1 MGRTPTLRG
10 KLTLVTAGALAVALA
25 VGAAVLVALLQA
37 ARISALDGVVT
48 QRAAVVATLVA
59 TDRMPQTLDSQFG
72 EVVQVLDAQGSV
84 VATTS
89 NASLTLPA
97 VTPEVALHLVAASV
111 DEAGGPSGAGVDGAA
126 GIEDAVTV
134 VRADSPYGGASRV
147 AGVAV
152 PSPDGARLVVA
163 ATPLRDVAETVRTLV
178 VAFLLVVPVLVAGL
192 AAGVWHVLGRALR
205 PVEDLRVAADAV
217 ASSGGAGVLPVPE
230 SGELAALATT
240 LNAMLTRLDEA
251 AAASRAAAERERVAA
266 DGARRAAQR
275 QRDFVADAAH
285 ELRSPIASLSAE
297 LEVAQQHPQAY
308 PREELVADL
317 AADVARMRVLVEDL
331 LLLARVGVRPLASR
345 ELDLAEVA
353 RGAVRGVA
361 GEVAVPV
368 VGAGSARGDRDA
380 SDRVLRNLV
389 ANALR
394 HATGGAGGASGVEVV
409 VADGLVNVIDDGIG
423 IPPGERERVF
433 ERFVR
438 LEEARERDAGGSGLG
453 LAIARELAREMG
465 GDVVLRGRPDGES
478 GLCAQLRLPSGGEGR
493 STPPQR

>member
-1 MGRTPTLRG
+1 MAARRVTTLRG

-37 ARISALDGVVT
+37 ARVSALDEVVT
-48 QRAAVVATLVA
+48 QRATVVATLVA
-59 TDRMPQTLDSQFG
+59 TDRMPETLDSQFG

-111 DEAGGPSGAGVDGAA
+111 DEAGGGSSGVGGSDGTAGAA
-126 GIEDAVTV
+126 GLEDAVTV
-134 VRADSPYGGASRV
+134 VRADSPYGGVSRV

-152 PSPDGARLVVA
+152 ASPDGARLVVA
-163 ATPLRDVAETVRTLV
+163 TTPLREVAETVHTLV
-178 VAFLLVVPVLVAGL
+178 VAFLVTVPVLVAGL

-251 AAASRAAAERERVAA
+251 ATVARAAAERERLAA

-285 ELRSPIASLSAE
+285 ELRSPIASLTAE
-297 LEVAQQHPQAY
+297 LEIAQQHPTAY

-317 AADVARMRVLVEDL
+317 GADVARMRVLVEDL
-331 LLLARVGVRPLASR
+331 LLLARVGSRPLDSQS
-345 ELDLAEVA
+345 LDLVEVA
-353 RGAVRGVA
+353 RGVVHGVA
-361 GEVAVPV
+361 GEASIPV
-368 VGAGSARGDRDA
+368 IGAGSARANRDA
-380 SDRVLRNLV
+380 TDRVLRNLV
-389 ANALR
+389 TNALR
-394 HATGGAGGASGVEVV
+394 HARCAVEIEVTDAVV
-409 VADGLVNVIDDGIG
+409 SVIDDGVG
-423 IPPGERERVF
+423 IPVAERERVF

-438 LEEARERDAGGSGLG
+438 LEESRERDAGGSGLG

-465 GDVVLRGRPDGES
+465 GDVVLLGRSDGGA
-478 GLCAQLRLPSGGEGR
+478 GLCAQLRLPQG
-493 STPPQR
+493 